1 MHEEGNHIPGHKHLS
16 KPTSFYER
24 VVLAVDDLD
33 DAAEE
38 YVDACC
44 EKCGCEEEQERLHDV
59 GTDCPN
65 GGFLRGEGAA
75 DVADD
80 LN

>member
-1 MHEEGNHIPGHKHLS
+1 
-16 KPTSFYER
+16 
-24 VVLAVDDLD
+24 LD